1 MTGSAT
7 LTADD
12 CSGGGWQV
20 LPQSKS
26 PAEGGREPGR
36 ELGPEPS
43 GTRSK
48 LPNFSGNLLG
58 GFRIPHSERRLPWFA
73 FSQLRARYCDPPS
86 QGFSSCW
93 LEAPSLPRAPNERR
107 WDPPP
112 RTPRTGGP
120 KTRRT
125 RRTRRQDDLALSPRG
140 AGRLAETPQ
149 GALESDLA
157 GRILG
162 PPAPAAGE
170 AVSRDADGRVTLR
183 AFRLAEPLTVDG
195 ILDDP
200 VYDQVPAAEG
210 FVQQE
215 PDEGAAA
222 SEGTRVWVL
231 YDTDSLY
238 IAAEL
243 EEAHPERLMANEMR
257 RDQRNIDWGD
267 SFSVIID
274 TFYDRRNGV
283 LFHTNALG
291 ALFDAQV
298 TDERNVNADWN
309 TVWWVKSHL
318 LDDRYTVE
326 IRIPFRSLRY
336 VAGGPQLWGINF
348 RRRIKHR
355 NEQVFFTPTPQA
367 YSRDGLTRLSNAAT
381 LVGVEAPP
389 GSRRMELKPYAIG
402 SQSHVPLRDID
413 NEWSG
418 DVGADFKFGVTD
430 GLTADVTWNTDFAQV
445 EDDETQV
452 NLSRFSLFFPEKREF
467 FLEGQGVFDFGGRQT
482 RFRGFGG
489 DSTDAPIPFFS
500 RSIGISGGSAVP
512 IVGGARLH
520 GRAGAYQMGLMNIQ
534 AGDVPGLDVE
544 STNFSAVRVKRDIF
558 SRSNIGVIA
567 THRSLNAAGTGSNS
581 LYGVDGVFN
590 PTDHIRIN
598 TFYMATSEPG
608 VETGNQAASYLGQF
622 RYDTDLIDVTAE
634 RLYLGEDF
642 NPGMGFLRRSDFT
655 KNGASFQFSPRPRGI
670 KAIRQFEFKVDANNY
685 DRPDG
690 EMETREYKFEARAIL
705 ESSDRIFLD
714 HTVTEER
721 LLEGFDLSGE
731 VGVPAGNYRFARTGV
746 RLRMGS
752 HRRLSGF
759 LRYEFGDFFEGT
771 RQEVSYMGRAEVN
784 QRFSLEPNISLNWIE
799 VPEGEVRAQ
808 VSRLR
813 ATYTVSPRSFLGAL
827 VQYNSAAQLMSANVR
842 FRWEYS
848 PGSDLFVVFSTN
860 RDGDDGLSGLSD
872 RTLVVKFTRLFR
884 FGLRTGSR
892 VPPPLP
898 HVSPRFRVTP
908 RSGEGLVLRR
918 AQDLRPPED
927 ARNGRNLSGSL
938 FVGLRIPIV

>member
-1 MTGSAT
+1 MIALVGFAVLVGVSLAAGSQPPIHDGPAPP
-7 LTADD
+7 LAD
-12 CSGGGWQV
+12 S
-20 LPQSKS
+20 
-26 PAEGGREPGR
+26 
-36 ELGPEPS
+36 
-43 GTRSK
+43 
-48 LPNFSGNLLG
+48 
-58 GFRIPHSERRLPWFA
+58 
-73 FSQLRARYCDPPS
+73 RA
-86 QGFSSCW
+86 
-93 LEAPSLPRAPNERR
+93 
-107 WDPPP
+107 
-112 RTPRTGGP
+112 
-120 KTRRT
+120 
-125 RRTRRQDDLALSPRG
+125 QDDSDDLGLADRG
-140 AGRLAETPQ
+140 AGRLADSQ
-149 GALESDLA
+149 QDLSSDIR

-170 AVSRDADGRVTLR
+170 AVRRDADGRVTLR
-183 AFRLAEPLTVDG
+183 AFRLAEPITVDG
-195 ILDDP
+195 VLDDP
-200 VYDQVPAAEG
+200 VYEQVPAAEG

-215 PDEGAAA
+215 PSEGAPA

-231 YDTDSLY
+231 YDADSLY
-238 IAAEL
+238 ISAEL
-243 EEAHPERLMANEMR
+243 EEEHPERLMANEMR

-274 TFYDRRNGV
+274 TFYDRRNGF

-298 TDERNVNADWN
+298 TDERNTNSDWN

-318 LDDRYTVE
+318 LEDRYTVE

-336 VAGGPQLWGINF
+336 TAGGPQIWGINF

-355 NEQVFFTPTPQA
+355 NEQVFFTPTPQS

-402 SQSHVPLRDID
+402 SQSHVPLRDIN
-413 NEWSG
+413 NEWAG

-452 NLSRFSLFFPEKREF
+452 NLSRFSLFYPEKREF

-482 RFRGFGG
+482 RVRPFGG
-489 DSTDAPIPFFS
+489 DSTDIPIPFFS
-500 RSIGISGGSAVP
+500 RSIGIAGGSAVP
-512 IVGGARLH
+512 ILGGARLH

-534 AGDVPGLDVE
+534 TGAVGGLDVE
-544 STNFSAVRVKRDIF
+544 STNFSAFRMKRDIF

-567 THRSLNAAGTGSNS
+567 THRNVSADGSGANS
-581 LYGVDGVFN
+581 LYGMDGNFA
-590 PTDHIRIN
+590 PTDNIRFN

-608 VETGNQAASYLGQF
+608 VETGHQAATYMGQF
-622 RYDTDLIDVTAE
+622 RYETDLIDVTAE

-642 NPGMGFLRRSDFT
+642 NPGMGFVRRRDFT
-655 KNGASFQFSPRPRGI
+655 KNGGSLQFSPRPRGI

-714 HTVTEER
+714 HTLTEER

-771 RQEVSYMGRAEVN
+771 RQEVSYLGRAEVS
-784 QRFSLEPNISLNWIE
+784 QRFSLEPNISFNWIE

-827 VQYNSAAQLMSANVR
+827 VQYNSAAQLMSANIR

-884 FGLRTGSR
+884 F
-892 VPPPLP
+892 
-898 HVSPRFRVTP
+898 
-908 RSGEGLVLRR
+908 
-918 AQDLRPPED
+918 
-927 ARNGRNLSGSL
+927 
-938 FVGLRIPIV
+938 

>member
-1 MTGSAT
+1 MHRHSLIHKVFWRTVEAAVLLLVGAFLGVGSAT
-7 LTADD
+7 AAQDGSAAPPTDRRVQDD
-12 CSGGGWQV
+12 
-20 LPQSKS
+20 
-26 PAEGGREPGR
+26 
-36 ELGPEPS
+36 
-43 GTRSK
+43 
-48 LPNFSGNLLG
+48 
-58 GFRIPHSERRLPWFA
+58 
-73 FSQLRARYCDPPS
+73 
-86 QGFSSCW
+86 
-93 LEAPSLPRAPNERR
+93 
-107 WDPPP
+107 
-112 RTPRTGGP
+112 
-120 KTRRT
+120 
-125 RRTRRQDDLALSPRG
+125 QDDLGLSSRG
-140 AGRLAETPQ
+140 SGRLADSQ
-149 GALESDLA
+149 QALDSTMES
-157 GRILG
+157 RILG

-195 ILDDP
+195 VLDDP
-200 VYDQVPAAEG
+200 VYGQVPAAEG

-222 SEGTRVWVL
+222 SEGTRIWVL

-318 LDDRYTVE
+318 LEDRYTVE

-413 NEWSG
+413 NEWAG

-445 EDDETQV
+445 EDDETQI

-482 RFRGFGG
+482 RARAFGG
-489 DSTDAPIPFFS
+489 GSNDAPIPFFS

-690 EMETREYKFEARAIL
+690 EMETREYKFEARAVL

-884 FGLRTGSR
+884 F
-892 VPPPLP
+892 
-898 HVSPRFRVTP
+898 
-908 RSGEGLVLRR
+908 
-918 AQDLRPPED
+918 
-927 ARNGRNLSGSL
+927 
-938 FVGLRIPIV
+938 